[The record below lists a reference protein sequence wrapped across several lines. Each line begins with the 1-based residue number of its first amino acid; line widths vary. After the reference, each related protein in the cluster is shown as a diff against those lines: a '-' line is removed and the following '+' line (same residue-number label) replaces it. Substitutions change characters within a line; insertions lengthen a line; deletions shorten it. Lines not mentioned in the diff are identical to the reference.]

1 MAHRAVRYAVAI
13 VAILLLGYLA
23 LKILAGPDLDDLKP
37 EPEQPEQRDS
47 ATTSAPGSERDE
59 VTAAPT
65 DANEANRRV
74 AQAPTTDAADAALP
88 PMPASELR
96 FALQFDDLLA
106 RAKAGDPVA
115 SCRLV
120 LDTLR
125 CADWERSHRL
135 IETLTQSLS
144 KSKDRKT
151 TDLTIE
157 ALAKIEVK
165 NRDSKLCDDFDRARL
180 RDLDQLGPMAFA
192 RLSPRQKLLM
202 ALSTNSGELTRLPK
216 TSVPNPGAIRFTE
229 DAMVLQFMADHD
241 RAFIADGLAA
251 RDPLALEA
259 AMLLHAPR
267 VPAGM
272 RRVYR
277 NALPDPLKFAF
288 YARLSKD
295 LLGEQGTSPFAIE
308 TLGIIEARL
317 SATQRLEL
325 DSLVQAELPSWRAA
339 IAPYASGSD
348 DIDDDRPATDCN

>member
-1 MAHRAVRYAVAI
+1 MIDRVVRYAVVT
-13 VAILLLGYLA
+13 VAILLLGYLI
-23 LKILAGPDLDDLKP
+23 LKILAGPDFDDFKS
-37 EPEQPEQRDS
+37 ESEHPEQGEP
-47 ATTSAPGSERDE
+47 ATTTAPGSELAG
-59 VTAAPT
+59 VTSAPA
-65 DANEANRRV
+65 DANEADRRI
-74 AQAPTTDAADAALP
+74 APTRSQDAADAALP

-96 FALQFDDLLA
+96 FALQFDDLFA
-106 RAKAGDPVA
+106 RAQAGDPVA

-125 CADWERSHRL
+125 CADWERSHRF

-165 NRDSKLCDDFDRARL
+165 NRDSTLCDDFDQARL
-180 RDLDQLGPMAFA
+180 RDLDELGPMAFA

-202 ALSTNSGELTRLPK
+202 ALSTNSGELARLPK
-216 TSVPNPGAIRFTE
+216 TSVPNPGAIRFTD

-259 AMLLHAPR
+259 AMLLHTPR

-317 SATQRLEL
+317 SATQRLKL

-339 IAPYASGSD
+339 IATNASGSD